1 MRGLIAWLL
10 TLPLTGAGLFL
21 AHELSYRAVEPHT
34 HERGELLQS
43 TGHGYFS
50 HLPLAAGLG
59 ASLLLVAF
67 GLVAAR
73 AARGAAAARLRIWP
87 FAVLPPLA
95 FAVQEHAERM
105 VHTGEIPF
113 STAIEPTF
121 VLGLLLQAPFALAA
135 LLVAR
140 ALLAVAERFGALAVS
155 AQAAPIPESFAPPP
169 RRADQARRPVLA
181 RGWAGRAPPPLPLAV

>member
-10 TLPLTGAGLFL
+10 TLPLTGGGMFL
-21 AHELSYRAVEPHT
+21 AHELAYRAVEPHT
-34 HERGELLQS
+34 HQRGALLES

-50 HLPLAAGLG
+50 HLPFAAGLG
-59 ASLLLVAF
+59 ASLLLVAI
-67 GLVAAR
+67 GLIAAR
-73 AARGAAAARLRIWP
+73 AVRGVVAARLRIWP

-113 STAIEPTF
+113 STSTAPTF
-121 VLGLLLQAPFALAA
+121 LLGLALQAPFAFAA
-135 LLVAR
+135 FLIAR
-140 ALLAVAERFGALAVS
+140 ALLAAAERLGALL
-155 AQAAPIPESFAPPP
+155 AAASPAATPGSFVPRP
-169 RRADQARRPVLA
+169 RRVDQARRPVLA